1 MVTTNPLLKL
11 FGQSPF
17 GPLQEHMRVVV
28 RCADQ
33 VPGLFDA
40 LCAGDEKKIL
50 EVRDEIFALEN
61 EADEIKNELRSHL
74 PKSLFMPVDRRD
86 ILEILDLQDSIA
98 DTAQDIAG
106 ALMVRRPKV
115 LDSIRSPLMDLTG
128 RCLEACHQMAR
139 IMEKLDE
146 LVETGF
152 RGRDSEIVLAMI
164 NELSRIETDTDHKAI
179 DLLSELF
186 AHESEIDPVSLMV
199 WHRLIRWVGDLADY
213 SEKVGNRLRL
223 LIAHS

>member
-1 MVTTNPLLKL
+1 MVTTNLLLKL
-11 FGQSPF
+11 FGKSPF
-17 GPLQEHMRVVV
+17 GPLQAHMRVVV
-28 RCADQ
+28 RCAEE

-50 EVRDEIFALEN
+50 EIRDEIFALEN
-61 EADEIKNELRSHL
+61 QADEIKNELRSHL
-74 PKSLFMPVDRRD
+74 PKTIFMPVDRRD

-115 LDSIRSPLMDLTG
+115 LDSIHKPLMDLTG
-128 RCLEACHQMAR
+128 RCLDACHQMAQ
-139 IMEKLDE
+139 IMERLDE

-152 RGRDSEIVLAMI
+152 RGRGTETVVAMI
-164 NELSRIETDTDHKAI
+164 NELNRIETDTDHKAI
-179 DLLSELF
+179 DLLHELF
-186 AHESEIDPVSLMV
+186 AHEGEIDPVSLMI
-199 WHRLIRWVGDLADY
+199 WHRLIRWIGDLANY

-223 LIAHS
+223 LIAQ